1 MNKIILTL
9 LLILSMSLTLVG
21 CSRPD
26 KFVGSA
32 DDETKKLLSDTISN
46 YDLTRNIFG
55 DNVTFD
61 LSDVREIEGKKYIRV
76 SGDIFENLNSYKK
89 TVEETFTLKRSE
101 EILNQLEDSKS
112 ILRNFDNKLYVAD
125 YYAQLPKEVQKL
137 RVSIDSLDLITKK
150 DNLLIVNYRKTNT
163 GMTKVTYTDQV
174 LLLEKENGKYLVSE
188 DISKYTPA
196 DNEVKKI
203 IEENYKI
210 PEDNSTFIASN
221 SLYLKN
227 VGENDENTFL
237 TLYKVFEPEQ
247 SKLVLKYS
255 AMYNSSE
262 KSIENL
268 SIVNNRTVNKV
279 FTDLCSNSSAKLLII
294 PIKEGDNPKKVVE
307 FINYSDEEKENLPK
321 YILIPKYLDE
331 NNLKISSSN
340 LNLKDLYS
348 TFYMGLDGNYT
359 LTYSDSEGVLK
370 LDTSTLETEKLP
382 AEVEKLNFEKFNDY
396 LGNIK

>member
-1 MNKIILTL
+1 MKKIILTL
-9 LLILSMSLTLVG
+9 LLVLSMSLILVG

-26 KFVGSA
+26 KYVGSA

-61 LSDVREIEGKKYIRV
+61 PSDVREIEGKKYIRV
-76 SGDIFENLNSYKK
+76 SGDIFESLNSYKK

-112 ILRNFDNKLYVAD
+112 ILRNFDNKLYIAD

-262 KSIENL
+262 KNIENL

-340 LNLKDLYS
+340 LNLKDLYP

-396 LGNIK
+396 LENIK